1 MSATPPPVPIAP
13 ARRSWVERI
22 SVVWVVPIAALLIA
36 LGVAWSS
43 FADRGP
49 VIEIT
54 FDTAAGVAAGQT
66 ELHYRDVVVGLVE
79 DVRFTDDLSAVI
91 AVVRVEQDVAPFIDS
106 SARFWVVRP
115 EVTTQGVSGL
125 DTVLNGVYIEGS
137 WDTAAGEP
145 RRAFVG
151 LTNPPLIRPG
161 EPGLELGL
169 RAVGDTVLNGDT
181 PIFFKGVEVG
191 RMGTARIS
199 RDGGFTIAEAIIYEP
214 YDQLISDATRFWDSS
229 GFTFSIGPTGAE
241 LDFTSLASL
250 VGGGVTFDTFVS
262 GGTPAQ
268 DGDVFDVF
276 SNDATAR
283 ASVFNASDVDPLE
296 VSVIFEE
303 NVAGLAAGASVD
315 LNGLRIGEV
324 TNLNGIVDEARFG
337 DRRVRLIVTLAIQPA
352 RLGLPDDPTE
362 ARALAFLQE
371 RVAGGLRAR
380 LATAGL
386 LTGGLRVELVNDPE
400 AEAAEI
406 DLTATPFPVLP
417 ATESDITD
425 VTVTAEGVLSRIS
438 DLPVEELLNSAIDFL
453 NAGTALVA
461 DQALQDTPEELQAL
475 LGDMRGFVGSD
486 AMQNVPVLMEAAL
499 QRIEAVARQLEED
512 RAVERLI
519 AAVDATAAA
528 AAGVPE
534 LVTELNALAAMASE
548 LPVETLITELT
559 DLVDAAEDVI
569 DTDDA
574 RALPGSLAQA
584 LAELQATLSELREGG
599 AVANANAAMA
609 SARNA
614 ADQVAVS
621 VQDLPRLLE
630 RMNEVLAQTST
641 TLQSYDQSSDL
652 NRSAR
657 EALRDLSAAADA
669 VSRLARAIERNPN
682 SLLIG
687 R

>member
-386 LTGGLRVELVNDPE
+386 LTGGLKVELVNDPE
-400 AEAAEI
+400 AGAAEI

-499 QRIEAVARQLEED
+499 QRIEAVGRQLEED

-630 RMNEVLAQTST
+630 RMNDVLAQPSA
-641 TLQSYDQSSDL
+641 TLQSYDQNSDL

>member
-91 AVVRVEQDVAPFIDS
+91 AVVRVEQDVAPIIDS

-324 TNLNGIVDEARFG
+324 TILNGIVDEARFG

-386 LTGGLRVELVNDPE
+386 LTGGLKVELVNDPE
-400 AEAAEI
+400 AGAAEI

-499 QRIEAVARQLEED
+499 QRIEAVGRQLEED

>member
-386 LTGGLRVELVNDPE
+386 LTGGLKVELVNDPE

-499 QRIEAVARQLEED
+499 QRIEAVGRQLEED

>member
-386 LTGGLRVELVNDPE
+386 LTGGLKVELVNDPE
-400 AEAAEI
+400 AGAAEI

-499 QRIEAVARQLEED
+499 QRIEAVGRQLEED

>member
-386 LTGGLRVELVNDPE
+386 LTGGLKVELVNDRE

-614 ADQVAVS
+614 ADRVAVS

>member
-1 MSATPPPVPIAP
+1 MSATPPPVPIEP
-13 ARRSWVERI
+13 ARRSWVERV

-43 FADRGP
+43 YADRGP
-49 VIEIT
+49 LIEIR
-54 FDTAAGVAAGQT
+54 FETAAGVAASQT
-66 ELHYRDVVVGLVE
+66 ELQYRDVAVGLVE
-79 DVRFTDDLSAVI
+79 DVRFAEDLSAVI
-91 AVVRVEQDVAPFIDS
+91 AVVRVDKDVAPFIDT

-115 EVTTQGVSGL
+115 EVTTQGVTGL

-137 WDTAAGEP
+137 WDTVAGEE
-145 RRAFVG
+145 RRDFVG
-151 LTNPPLIRPG
+151 LTDAPLIRPG
-161 EPGLELGL
+161 QPGLELGL
-169 RAVGDTVLNGDT
+169 RAVGNTVLNGDT

-199 RDGGFTIAEAIIYEP
+199 RDGGFTIAEAIIFGP

-229 GFTFSIGPTGAE
+229 GFTFTLGPNGAE

-262 GGTPAQ
+262 GGNPAQ

-276 SNDATAR
+276 ADDGTAR
-283 ASVFNASDVDPLE
+283 ASVFTASDVDPLE

-303 NVAGLAAGASVD
+303 NVAGLAAGAAVE

-324 TNLNGIVDEARFG
+324 TNLNGLVDAARFG
-337 DRRVRLIVTLAIQPA
+337 DPRVRLIVTLAIQPA

-362 ARALAFLQE
+362 ERALAFLQD
-371 RVAGGLRAR
+371 RVTDGLRAR

-386 LTGGLRVELVNDPE
+386 LSGGLKVELITVPDAP
-400 AEAAEI
+400 AATL
-406 DLTATPFPVLP
+406 DVTATPFPVIP
-417 ATESDITD
+417 TTDSEITD

-475 LGDMRGFVGSD
+475 LGDMRGLVGSE
-486 AMQNVPVLMEAAL
+486 AAQNVPVLMEAAL
-499 QRIEAVARQLEED
+499 LRIEAVARQLEED
-512 RAVERLI
+512 RAVARVL
-519 AAVDATAAA
+519 AAVDATAQA

-534 LVTELNALAAMASE
+534 LVTELNALAETAAE
-548 LPVETLITELT
+548 LPLETLITELT
-559 DLVDAAEDVI
+559 DLVDAAEDVV

-574 RALPGSLAQA
+574 RALPGSLSSA
-584 LAELQATLSELREGG
+584 LAELQATLTELREGG
-599 AVANANAAMA
+599 AVANVNAAMS
-609 SARNA
+609 SARQA

-621 VQDLPRLLE
+621 VQDLPALLD
-630 RMNEVLAQTST
+630 RMNAVLAQTNA

-657 EALRDLSAAADA
+657 EALRDLSEAAEA

-682 SLLIG
+682 SLLLG

>member
-1 MSATPPPVPIAP
+1 M
-13 ARRSWVERI
+13 
-22 SVVWVVPIAALLIA
+22 
-36 LGVAWSS
+36 
-43 FADRGP
+43 
-49 VIEIT
+49 
-54 FDTAAGVAAGQT
+54 
-66 ELHYRDVVVGLVE
+66 
-79 DVRFTDDLSAVI
+79 
-91 AVVRVEQDVAPFIDS
+91 
-106 SARFWVVRP
+106 
-115 EVTTQGVSGL
+115 
-125 DTVLNGVYIEGS
+125 
-137 WDTAAGEP
+137 
-145 RRAFVG
+145 
-151 LTNPPLIRPG
+151 
-161 EPGLELGL
+161 
-169 RAVGDTVLNGDT
+169 
-181 PIFFKGVEVG
+181 
-191 RMGTARIS
+191 
-199 RDGGFTIAEAIIYEP
+199 
-214 YDQLISDATRFWDSS
+214 
-229 GFTFSIGPTGAE
+229 
-241 LDFTSLASL
+241 
-250 VGGGVTFDTFVS
+250 
-262 GGTPAQ
+262 
-268 DGDVFDVF
+268 
-276 SNDATAR
+276 
-283 ASVFNASDVDPLE
+283 
-296 VSVIFEE
+296 
-303 NVAGLAAGASVD
+303 
-315 LNGLRIGEV
+315 
-324 TNLNGIVDEARFG
+324 
-337 DRRVRLIVTLAIQPA
+337 
-352 RLGLPDDPTE
+352 
-362 ARALAFLQE
+362 
-371 RVAGGLRAR
+371 
-380 LATAGL
+380 
-386 LTGGLRVELVNDPE
+386 RVELVNDPE

-512 RAVERLI
+512 RAVERVS

-528 AAGVPE
+528 AAGAPE

-630 RMNEVLAQTST
+630 RMNAVLAQTCT
-641 TLQSYDQSSDL
+641 TLQSYDQCSDL

>member
-386 LTGGLRVELVNDPE
+386 LTGGLKVELVNDRE